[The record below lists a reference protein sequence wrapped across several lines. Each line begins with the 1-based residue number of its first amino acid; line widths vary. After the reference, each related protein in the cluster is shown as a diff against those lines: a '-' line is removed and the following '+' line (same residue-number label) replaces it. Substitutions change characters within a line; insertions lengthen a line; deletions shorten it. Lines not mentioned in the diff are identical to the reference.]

1 MPTVASLMLKLSR
14 DAARAARSAASAASR
29 CAEMVRRRGSDGA
42 AAPDPLLRRSYN
54 HPPRFANISIPDPP
68 PVKFPVMEADMAS
81 DEALWALYERWCK
94 AFNQE
99 RQPDEMARRFSKFKE
114 VVLRVD
120 RHNKANLSSKLGI
133 NKFADRKNIEL
144 MRMKRL

>member
-1 MPTVASLMLKLSR
+1 
-14 DAARAARSAASAASR
+14 
-29 CAEMVRRRGSDGA
+29 
-42 AAPDPLLRRSYN
+42 
-54 HPPRFANISIPDPP
+54 
-68 PVKFPVMEADMAS
+68 MAS

-120 RHNKANLSSKLGI
+120 RHNKAHLPSKLGL
-133 NKFADRKNIEL
+133 NKFADRKNIEP
-144 MRMKRL
+144 MRMKRW